1 MYNEEQAADSIAQF
15 CRNQVNV
22 KRNLPIRSSDMGVMI
37 YLSHHQKAKVKDVS
51 DFFDVAGATVTEMI
65 QRLEKSGMIVIH
77 QDGQDRRVKRIQL
90 SELGKRF
97 VDETRVDY
105 LDSIQSIRQTLGD
118 ADFERFISL
127 IQRINESRVKP

>member
-1 MYNEEQAADSIAQF
+1 MYNDEQAADFIAQF

-22 KRNLPIRSSDMGVMI
+22 KRSLPIRSSDMGVMI

-90 SELGKRF
+90 SDQGIRF

-105 LDSIQSIRQTLGD
+105 LDSIRSIRQTLGE

>member
-1 MYNEEQAADSIAQF
+1 MYNDEQAADFIAQF

-37 YLSHHQKAKVKDVS
+37 YLSHHQKAKVKDLS

-90 SELGKRF
+90 SEQGIRF

-127 IQRINESRVKP
+127 IQRVNESRVKP

>member
-37 YLSHHQKAKVKDVS
+37 YLSHHQNAKVKDVS
-51 DFFDVAGATVTEMI
+51 DFFDVAGATDTEMI